1 MVLQAPSNDVST
13 EPDAR
18 HDDVD
23 FAEYARTRDPGLR
36 DRIIESHLGLAAYLA
51 RRYSNRGE
59 STDDLVQ
66 VASLALVKSVDRF
79 DVDRDVTFSTFATR
93 TIVGELKRHFRD
105 RTWSVRP
112 PRRLQELC
120 LEVTHHVEA
129 LTQSMG
135 RSPKVSELATS
146 CSVSESDVI
155 EALEAAQSYRS
166 VSLDEPGPD
175 GSTLGLS
182 MGGDDE
188 SFVDAE
194 SRAVFAPH
202 LEALPTR
209 EQKILRLRFI
219 EGMTQSEIGKIV
231 GLSQMQVSRIL
242 SASLSALRVAYQ
254 AHPSE
259 LDDRVVTS
267 NR

>member
-1 MVLQAPSNDVST
+1 MVPKESTDDVNT
-13 EPDAR
+13 ELEAR
-18 HDDVD
+18 RDDVD
-23 FAEYARTRDPGLR
+23 FVLFARTRDPRVR
-36 DRIIESHLGLAAYLA
+36 DRLIEAHLGLAAYLA

-66 VASLALVKSVDRF
+66 VASMALVKAVDRF
-79 DVDRDVTFSTFATR
+79 DPERDVTFSTFATR

-135 RSPKVSELATS
+135 RAPKVSELAAA
-146 CSVSESDVI
+146 CAVSESDVI

-166 VSLDEPGPD
+166 VSLDEPGVD
-175 GSTLGLS
+175 GATLGSSL
-182 MGGDDE
+182 GGEDE
-188 SFVDAE
+188 SFANAE
-194 SRAVFAPH
+194 SRAAFAPY
-202 LEALPTR
+202 LDALPAR
-209 EQKILRLRFI
+209 AQKILQLRFI
-219 EGMTQSEIGKIV
+219 DGLTQSEIGKVV

-242 SASLSALRVAYQ
+242 STSLAALREAYQ
-254 AHPSE
+254 DQE
-259 LDDRVVTS
+259 VEGDDDAS
-267 NR
+267 